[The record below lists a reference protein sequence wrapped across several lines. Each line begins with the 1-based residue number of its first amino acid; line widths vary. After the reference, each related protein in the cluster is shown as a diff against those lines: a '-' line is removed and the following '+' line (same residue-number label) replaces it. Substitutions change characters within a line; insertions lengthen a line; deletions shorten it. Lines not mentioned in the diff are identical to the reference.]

1 MLFIHPDCFCVS
13 LRVLGDISCR
23 NSSVSFQKPWPG
35 YSTSSSD
42 LIDGSFHVGTKLFVL
57 LPLSCLS
64 PADVVKGFMCV
75 HVVINTQTISCVVV
89 FGVIKQSGMKT
100 HSVYRQLCL
109 WQLFR
114 CSQAV
119 WWCFVCYG
127 DDFYILQIPQL
138 HNLGKQS
145 RTMRVSGLMFYV
157 YVLISEGCY
166 SELKLRTHSVRL
178 SNTRCFALMF
188 SAWIHFLKILNW

>member
-42 LIDGSFHVGTKLFVL
+42 LIDSSFHVGTKLFVL

-145 RTMRVSGLMFYV
+145 RTMWVSGLDVVLRLCSDQWGLLFWAKVTDTFCQVEQHEMFCLNV
-157 YVLISEGCY
+157 QCLD
-166 SELKLRTHSVRL
+166 T
-178 SNTRCFALMF
+178 F
-188 SAWIHFLKILNW
+188 S